1 MIYKPQAIIFLKKT
15 LGEDGFEE
23 LNKVELYKKKTN
35 TVLDH
40 EEIKTAL
47 QIVPRT
53 ILSFLQKE
61 LGEMKENE
69 GKEIKIPVEPEA
81 FLSVTKF
88 ANDVYSGEIRQKG
101 EIVSSFKYRSLPGVG
116 LVIMSAFELYD
127 IDDLNR
133 MGKQSFSDSL
143 DVKRI
148 QDIIDEKLR
157 MRDLISK
164 VVEEKL
170 SQRQA
175 IEELV
180 KMRLSQM
187 LLESSSF
194 SDKNNDLEEEEKE
207 KEEKE
212 KEEKEKE
219 EKEKEEKE
227 EKEKELKMEKKPS
240 KLKQFL
246 ERKAAKKS
254 KPSYEIRIEKSES
267 VICPDCGNK
276 IFDEK
281 SGFSGCV
288 CFGPDRNKKIHIKKS
303 ENGIK
308 LSFSK
313 QWDPENIEMLLEV
326 LRERRNRSKNG

>member
-1 MIYKPQAIIFLKKT
+1 MTYKPQAIIFLKKT

-23 LNKVELYKKKTN
+23 LNKIELYKKKTN

-81 FLSVTKF
+81 FLNVTKY

-101 EIVSSFKYRSLPGVG
+101 EIVSSFKHRSLPGVG

-133 MGKQSFSDSL
+133 MGSQPSSDIVNIEL
-143 DVKRI
+143 V
-148 QDIIDEKLR
+148 QEIIDERLR
-157 MRDLISK
+157 LRDLVSK
-164 VVEEKL
+164 VVDEKL

-175 IEELV
+175 IEELI

-187 LLESSSF
+187 LLESS
-194 SDKNNDLEEEEKE
+194 NNFEKPDNEEKQEKKEEEEEK
-207 KEEKE
+207 KEEKKQE
-212 KEEKEKE
+212 KEPA
-219 EKEKEEKE
+219 
-227 EKEKELKMEKKPS
+227 MGKKPL

-246 ERKAAKKS
+246 EKKAAKKS
-254 KPSYEIRIEKSES
+254 NPFYEIKIEKNES
-267 VICPDCGNK
+267 VTCPDCGNK
-276 IFDEK
+276 IFDE
-281 SGFSGCV
+281 SGFSGCI
-288 CFGPDRNKKIHIKKS
+288 CFGADRNKKIHIRKS
-303 ENGIK
+303 ENGVK
-308 LSFSK
+308 LSFSR

-326 LRERRNRSKNG
+326 LKERKNRSKK

>member
-1 MIYKPQAIIFLKKT
+1 MTYKPQAITFLKKT

-23 LNKVELYKKKTN
+23 LNKIELYKKKTN

-81 FLSVTKF
+81 FLNVTKY

-101 EIVSSFKYRSLPGVG
+101 EIVSSFKHRSLPGVG

-133 MGKQSFSDSL
+133 IGSQSSSDIL
-143 DVKRI
+143 NIERV

-157 MRDLISK
+157 LRDLVSK
-164 VVEEKL
+164 VVDEKL

-187 LLESSSF
+187 LFESS
-194 SDKNNDLEEEEKE
+194 NNLEKPDNVEEQENK
-207 KEEKE
+207 KEEK
-212 KEEKEKE
+212 KQ
-219 EKEKEEKE
+219 
-227 EKEKELKMEKKPS
+227 EKELAMKKKPL

-246 ERKAAKKS
+246 EKKAAKKTN
-254 KPSYEIRIEKSES
+254 PFYEIKIEKNES
-267 VICPDCGNK
+267 VTCPDCGNK
-276 IFDEK
+276 IFDD
-281 SGFSGCV
+281 SGFSGCI
-288 CFGPDRNKKIHIKKS
+288 CFGPDRNKKIHIRKNES
-303 ENGIK
+303 GIK
-308 LSFSK
+308 LSFSR

-326 LRERRNRSKNG
+326 LRERKNRSKK

>member
-1 MIYKPQAIIFLKKT
+1 MTYKPQAITFLKKA

-35 TVLDH
+35 TVLDP

-69 GKEIKIPVEPEA
+69 GKEIKIPIEPEA
-81 FLSVTKF
+81 FLNVTKF
-88 ANDVYSGEIRQKG
+88 ANDVYSGDIRQKS
-101 EIVSSFKYRSLPGVG
+101 EIVSSFRYRSLPGVG

-127 IDDLNR
+127 IDDLSR
-133 MGKQSFSDSL
+133 MGKQSSSDL
-143 DVKRI
+143 LNLERV

-157 MRDLISK
+157 LRDLVSK
-164 VVEEKL
+164 VVDEKL

-187 LLESSSF
+187 LLESSNVS
-194 SDKNNDLEEEEKE
+194 EKPNSL
-207 KEEKE
+207 
-212 KEEKEKE
+212 
-219 EKEKEEKE
+219 EEKE
-227 EKEKELKMEKKPS
+227 EKKLIMEKKPL

-246 ERKAAKKS
+246 EKKAAKAKT
-254 KPSYEIRIEKSES
+254 PSYEIKIEKSES
-267 VICPDCGNK
+267 VTCPDCGNK
-276 IFDEK
+276 IFDEG
-281 SGFSGCV
+281 GFSGCI
-288 CFGPDRNKKIHIKKS
+288 CFGPDRNKKIHIRKN
-303 ENGIK
+303 ENGVQ

-313 QWDPENIEMLLEV
+313 QWDHENIEMLLEV
-326 LRERRNRSKNG
+326 LRERRNRSKK

>member
-1 MIYKPQAIIFLKKT
+1 MTYKPQAIIFLKKT

-35 TVLDH
+35 TVLDP

-69 GKEIKIPVEPEA
+69 GKEIKIPIEPEA

-88 ANDVYSGEIRQKG
+88 ANDVYSGEIRQKS

-127 IDDLNR
+127 IDDLSR
-133 MGKQSFSDSL
+133 MGKQSSSDLL
-143 DVKRI
+143 DLERV

-157 MRDLISK
+157 LRDLVSK
-164 VVEEKL
+164 VVDEKL

-187 LLESSSF
+187 LLESSGS
-194 SDKNNDLEEEEKE
+194 SEKLNSSQE
-207 KEEKE
+207 KEEK
-212 KEEKEKE
+212 K
-219 EKEKEEKE
+219 
-227 EKEKELKMEKKPS
+227 LTMEKKPL

-246 ERKAAKKS
+246 EKKAAKAS
-254 KPSYEIRIEKSES
+254 NPSYEIKIEKSES
-267 VICPDCGNK
+267 VTCPDCGNK
-276 IFDEK
+276 IFDE
-281 SGFSGCV
+281 SGFSGCI
-288 CFGPDRNKKIHIKKS
+288 CFGPDRNKKIHIRKS
-303 ENGIK
+303 ETGLQ

-326 LRERRNRSKNG
+326 LRERRNRSKK

>member
-1 MIYKPQAIIFLKKT
+1 MSYKPQAIIFLKKT

-23 LNKVELYKKKTN
+23 LNKIELYKKKTN

-81 FLSVTKF
+81 FLSVTKY

-101 EIVSSFKYRSLPGVG
+101 EVVSSFKYRSLPGVG

-133 MGKQSFSDSL
+133 MGSQPSSDI
-143 DVKRI
+143 VNIERV
-148 QDIIDEKLR
+148 QEIIDERLR
-157 MRDLISK
+157 LRDLVSK
-164 VVEEKL
+164 VVDEKL

-180 KMRLSQM
+180 RMRLSQM
-187 LLESSSF
+187 LLESLSNLE
-194 SDKNNDLEEEEKE
+194 KPNNVEEQENKKDEEKKQE
-207 KEEKE
+207 KEPA
-212 KEEKEKE
+212 
-219 EKEKEEKE
+219 
-227 EKEKELKMEKKPS
+227 MAKKPL

-246 ERKAAKKS
+246 EKKAAKKS
-254 KPSYEIRIEKSES
+254 GPSYEIKIEKNES
-267 VICPDCGNK
+267 VTCPDCGNK
-276 IFDEK
+276 IFDE
-281 SGFSGCV
+281 SGFSGCI
-288 CFGPDRNKKIHIKKS
+288 CFGPDRNKKIHIRKS
-303 ENGIK
+303 ENGVK
-308 LSFSK
+308 LSFSR

-326 LRERRNRSKNG
+326 LRERKNRSKK

>member
-1 MIYKPQAIIFLKKT
+1 
-15 LGEDGFEE
+15 
-23 LNKVELYKKKTN
+23 
-35 TVLDH
+35 
-40 EEIKTAL
+40 
-47 QIVPRT
+47 
-53 ILSFLQKE
+53 
-61 LGEMKENE
+61 
-69 GKEIKIPVEPEA
+69 
-81 FLSVTKF
+81 
-88 ANDVYSGEIRQKG
+88 
-101 EIVSSFKYRSLPGVG
+101 
-116 LVIMSAFELYD
+116 
-127 IDDLNR
+127 
-133 MGKQSFSDSL
+133 L

-194 SDKNNDLEEEEKE
+194 SDKKNDLEEEEKE
-207 KEEKE
+207 KE
-212 KEEKEKE
+212 KEEEAK
-219 EKEKEEKE
+219 
-227 EKEKELKMEKKPS
+227 KEKELKMEKKLS

>member
-194 SDKNNDLEEEEKE
+194 SDKKNDLEEEEKE
-207 KEEKE
+207 KEKE
-212 KEEKEKE
+212 KEEEAK
-219 EKEKEEKE
+219 
-227 EKEKELKMEKKPS
+227 KEKELKMEKKLS

>member
-1 MIYKPQAIIFLKKT
+1 MYKPQAVIFLKKT

-23 LNKVELYKKKTN
+23 LNKIELFKKKTN
-35 TVLDH
+35 TVLDP

-69 GKEIKIPVEPEA
+69 GKEIKIPIEPEA
-81 FLSVTKF
+81 FLNVTKF

-127 IDDLNR
+127 INDLNR
-133 MGKQSFSDSL
+133 IGKQSYSDLL
-143 DVKRI
+143 DLDKV

-157 MRDLISK
+157 LRDLVSK
-164 VVEEKL
+164 VVDEKL
-170 SQRQA
+170 SERQA

-180 KMRLSQM
+180 RMRLSQM
-187 LLESSSF
+187 LLESLSSLEKKKNL
-194 SDKNNDLEEEEKE
+194 DKEEEQKPSIEQKASIE
-207 KEEKE
+207 QKPSIEQKASS
-212 KEEKEKE
+212 
-219 EKEKEEKE
+219 
-227 EKEKELKMEKKPS
+227 EKKPL

-246 ERKAAKKS
+246 DRKAAKAKNQ
-254 KPSYEIRIEKSES
+254 SYEIKIEKSES
-267 VICPDCGNK
+267 VNCPDCGNK
-276 IFDEK
+276 IFDDK
-281 SGFSGCV
+281 GFYGCL
-288 CFGPDRNKKIHIKKS
+288 CFGPDRNKKIHIRKS
-303 ENGIK
+303 ENSVQ

-313 QWDPENIEMLLEV
+313 QWDKENIEMLLEI
-326 LRERRNRSKNG
+326 LREQRNRKKK